1 MAFYSIRDLEKL
13 SGIKAHTIR
22 MWEKRYN
29 IVKPHRTGTNIRFY
43 CDDDLKRILNV
54 SILNRHG
61 LKISRIA
68 EMTDEQI
75 SEQVMHIARTTGDH
89 ESQIEQLI
97 VSVIE
102 FDDNRFEKSLSRVI
116 MQMGFEETVLRV
128 IYPFFLRIGI
138 LWQVGTV
145 SPAQEH
151 FASNLIRQ
159 KLLVAIDSQDSPP
172 KPDARRFLLFLPEGE
187 LHEMGLLF
195 FHYILKKHGHQV
207 IYLGQSVPFSDLEE
221 VISIR
226 DLYGLITSFTTALP
240 DFSMKEYL
248 EKLHATFPGK
258 KIFVT
263 GLFARE
269 HQEEIP
275 LFIEKF
281 TCPSD
286 LISRIEAM
294 ASEH

>member
-22 MWEKRYN
+22 MWEKRYS
-29 IVKPHRTGTNIRFY
+29 IVKPRRTGTNIRYY

-61 LKISRIA
+61 MKISRIA
-68 EMTDEQI
+68 EMNDDQI

-97 VSVIE
+97 VSVVE
-102 FDDNRFEKSLSRVI
+102 FDDDRFEKTLSRVI
-116 MQMGFEETVLRV
+116 MQLGFEKTVLKV

-159 KLLVAIDSQDSPP
+159 KLLVAIDSQDSPR
-172 KPDARRFLLFLPEGE
+172 KPGARRFLLFLPEGE

-226 DLYGLITSFTTALP
+226 DFYGLITSFTTALP
-240 DFSMKEYL
+240 DFSIKNYL

-269 HQEEIP
+269 HEEEIP
-275 LFIEKF
+275 SFIEKF
-281 TCPSD
+281 TCPAD
-286 LISRIEAM
+286 LISRIEAL
-294 ASEH
+294 ASEY

>member
-1 MAFYSIRDLEKL
+1 MAFYSIRNLEKL

-22 MWEKRYN
+22 MWEKRYS
-29 IVKPHRTGTNIRFY
+29 IVRPRRTGTNIRYY

-54 SILNRHG
+54 SILKRHG

-68 EMTDEQI
+68 EMTDDQI
-75 SEQVMHIARTTGDH
+75 AGQVMHIARTTGDH

-102 FDDNRFEKSLSRVI
+102 FDEDRFERTLSRGI
-116 MQMGFEETVLRV
+116 MQLGFEETVLRV

-159 KLLVAIDSQDSPP
+159 KLLVAIDSQDPLR
-172 KPDARRFLLFLPEGE
+172 KPGSRRFLLFLPEGE

-221 VISIR
+221 VIGKR
-226 DLYGLITSFTTALP
+226 NPYGLVTSFTTGLP
-240 DFSMKEYL
+240 DFSLKEYL
-248 EKLHATFPGK
+248 GKLHAAFPGK

-269 HQEEIP
+269 HQQEIP
-275 LFIEKF
+275 SFIEKF
-281 TCPSD
+281 TCPAD

-294 ASEH
+294 ASER